1 MIWQDYRKL
10 YLNALKQYS
19 PKFKKELQK
28 QVDTFCRTQ
37 DYAAIS
43 SKGISKTIKQLHV
56 ALGTKMATMTNKS
69 VKKATKGFYEPFEMK
84 MSQTDIY
91 SYVILQ
97 FLERQG
103 VSQIADEIT
112 NTTINQIAAYLQ
124 KGFENNLSIQ
134 ELIPMLRQAGITDFR
149 AELIARTE
157 TGRAA
162 NLGAMVGATA
172 TGLVTVKE
180 WISARDARTR
190 RMPPSYADHLVMD
203 GVKVAF
209 DEPFKVPTS
218 PKAKGGTHIGNVEL
232 MMHPCDSGAS
242 AANTCN
248 CRCTVAFEAQRDANG
263 KLKTFDTNPPK
274 GDMGFIWATLGNIA
288 GIQIGNLI
296 AEALQ

>member
-10 YLNALKQYS
+10 YANALKQYS

-37 DYAAIS
+37 DYDAIS

-56 ALGTKMATMTNKS
+56 ALGTKMATTTNKS
-69 VKKATKGFYEPFEMK
+69 VKKATKGFYEPFEIK
-84 MSQTDIY
+84 MSQSNIY
-91 SYVILQ
+91 AYVILQ

-103 VSQIADEIT
+103 VSEIADEIT
-112 NTTINQIAAYLQ
+112 KTTINQIAGYLQ
-124 KGFENNLSIQ
+124 KGFEQNLSIQ
-134 ELIPMLRQAGITDFR
+134 ELIPMLKQAGITNFR

-172 TGLVTVKE
+172 TGLVTIKE
-180 WISARDARTR
+180 WISAQDARTR
-190 RMPPSYADHLVMD
+190 RKPPSYADHYVMD
-203 GVKVAF
+203 GVKVEF
-209 DEPFKVPTS
+209 DKPFKVPTS
-218 PKAKGGTHIGNVEL
+218 SKARGGTHDGTNEL

-248 CRCTVAFEAQRDANG
+248 CRCTVAFEAQRENNG
-263 KLKTFDTNPPK
+263 KLKTLDKYPP
-274 GDMGFIWATLGNIA
+274 TGNI
-288 GIQIGNLI
+288 GYIWNLLNNSEEIEIGNLI
-296 AEALQ
+296 AQALQ

>member
-1 MIWQDYRKL
+1 MVWTQYKQL

-37 DYAAIS
+37 DYSAMS
-43 SKGISKTIKQLHV
+43 SKGIAKTIKQLHV
-56 ALGTKMATMTNKS
+56 ALGTKMATITNKD
-69 VKKATKGFYEPFEMK
+69 VKKATKGFYEPFEIK
-84 MSQTDIY
+84 MSQSDIY
-91 SYVILQ
+91 AYVILQ

-103 VSQIADEIT
+103 VNNIADEIT
-112 NTTINQIAAYLQ
+112 NTTAKQIADYLQ
-124 KGFENNLSIQ
+124 KGFDNNLTIQ
-134 ELIPMLRQAGITDFR
+134 ELIPMLKQAGITDFR

-172 TGLVTVKE
+172 TGLVTMKE
-180 WISARDARTR
+180 WISTRDARTR

-203 GVKVAF
+203 GVKVNY
-209 DEPFKVPTS
+209 DEPFRVPTS
-218 PKAKGGTHIGNVEL
+218 YKASGGIHEGNVEL

-248 CRCTVAFEAQRDANG
+248 CRCTVAFEAVRDANG

-274 GDMGFIWATLGNIA
+274 GDIGFIWGVLGNVV
-288 GIQIGNLI
+288 GMEIGNLI
-296 AEALQ
+296 AEALK

>member
-1 MIWQDYRKL
+1 MIWQEYRKL
-10 YLNALKQYS
+10 YLNALKTYS

-28 QVDTFCRTQ
+28 QVDTYCRTQ
-37 DYAAIS
+37 DYAAMS
-43 SKGISKTIKQLHV
+43 SKGIAKTIKQLHI
-56 ALGTKMATMTNKS
+56 ALGTKMALDTNKS
-69 VKKATKGFYEPFEMK
+69 IKKATKGFYEPFEVK

-103 VSQIADEIT
+103 VNQIADEIT
-112 NTTINQIAAYLQ
+112 NTTANQIAAYLQ
-124 KGFENNLSIQ
+124 KGFENNLTIQ

-172 TGLVTVKE
+172 TGLVTMKE
-180 WISARDARTR
+180 WISAQDARTR
-190 RMPPSYADHLVMD
+190 RMPPSYADHYVMD
-203 GVKVAF
+203 GVKVNY

-218 PKAKGGTHIGNVEL
+218 MKAKGGTHVGNYEL

-242 AANTCN
+242 AANVCN

-274 GDMGFIWATLGNIA
+274 GDIGFIWGVLGNIA
-288 GIQIGNLI
+288 GIEIGKLI
-296 AEALQ
+296 ADALQ

>member
-10 YLNALKQYS
+10 YLNALKTYS

-28 QVDTFCRTQ
+28 QVDTYCRTQ
-37 DYAAIS
+37 DYAAMS

-56 ALGTKMATMTNKS
+56 ALGTKMATLTNKS
-69 VKKATKGFYEPFEMK
+69 VKKATKGFYEPFEVK
-84 MSQTDIY
+84 MSQNDIY
-91 SYVILQ
+91 AYVILQ

-103 VSQIADEIT
+103 VNQIADEIT
-112 NTTINQIAAYLQ
+112 NTTANQIAAYLQ
-124 KGFENNLSIQ
+124 KGFENNLTIQ
-134 ELIPMLRQAGITDFR
+134 ELIPMLKQAGITDFR

-162 NLGAMVGATA
+162 NLGAMVGTTA
-172 TGLVTVKE
+172 TGLVTMKE
-180 WISARDARTR
+180 WISAQDARTR
-190 RMPPSYADHLVMD
+190 RMPPSYADHYVMD

-218 PKAKGGTHIGNVEL
+218 YKAKGGVHAGNVEL
-232 MMHPCDSGAS
+232 MMYPCESGAS

-263 KLKTFDTNPPK
+263 KLKTFDQYPPV
-274 GDMGFIWATLGNIA
+274 GDIGFIWAALGNVA
-288 GIQIGNLI
+288 GIEIGKLI
-296 AEALQ
+296 ADALQ

>member
-1 MIWQDYRKL
+1 MIWSQYKTL
-10 YLNALKQYS
+10 YNSALKQYS

-28 QVDTFCRTQ
+28 QVDAYCRTQ
-37 DYAAIS
+37 DYAAMS
-43 SKGISKTIKQLHV
+43 SKGIAKTIKQLHV
-56 ALGTKMATMTNKS
+56 ALGTKMANDTNKS
-69 VKKATKGFYEPFEMK
+69 IKKATKGFYKPFEVK
-84 MSQTDIY
+84 MSQNDIY
-91 SYVILQ
+91 AYVILQ

-103 VSQIADEIT
+103 VGAIADEIT
-112 NTTINQIAAYLQ
+112 QTTANQIAAYLQ
-124 KGFENNLSIQ
+124 KGFENNLTIQ
-134 ELIPMLRQAGITDFR
+134 ELIPMLKQAGITDFR

-172 TGLVTVKE
+172 TGLVTMKE
-180 WISARDARTR
+180 WISAQDARTR

-203 GVKVAF
+203 GVKVPF
-209 DEPFKVPTS
+209 EEPFKVPTS

-242 AANTCN
+242 ASNVCN

-263 KLKTFDTNPPK
+263 KLKTFDNYPPK
-274 GDMGFIWATLGNIA
+274 GDIGFIWGVLGNIA
-288 GIQIGNLI
+288 GMEIGKLI